1 LDSRAGIER
10 NVEALKRILVSLV
23 AMAGF
28 AATFTSPLWG
38 GRSEA
43 SGGGN
48 SQPDTPTPNPS
59 PQGGGELRPTLP
71 RHLHRAILRLLRP
84 AESAARRLIIAM
96 AMTATPEARET
107 GHGATPLGN
116 GDAITVPRWRGPVQQ
131 VEVRSKRHFRP
142 TSPRQPDALPAPRRL
157 SLPLLDPM
165 TRPFRS
171 AAPVRPTT
179 LPRLWA
185 PGMTAP
191 RFPLPAPPAPHDP
204 LDATRLRLRLDALG
218 RALDDLPRQALRF
231 ARWQARQASLRERG
245 RFRHPLRPGRPPGAL
260 PPGNRRHEHEVHAV
274 LAHAHS
280 LGWWALERR
289 NTS

>member
-23 AMAGF
+23 ALAG
-28 AATFTSPLWG
+28 L
-38 GRSEA
+38 
-43 SGGGN
+43 
-48 SQPDTPTPNPS
+48 
-59 PQGGGELRPTLP
+59 GETTLP

-107 GHGATPLGN
+107 GHGATPQAREKGNPATPRGN
-116 GDAITVPRWRGPVQQ
+116 GDAITVPPWRGPQQ
-131 VEVRSKRHFRP
+131 AQVRGKRHFRP
-142 TSPRQPDALPAPRRL
+142 TSPRRSDALPARRRL

-171 AAPVRPTT
+171 AAPVRPAT

-185 PGMTAP
+185 PGMTGP
-191 RFPLPAPPAPHDP
+191 RFQLPAPPASDDP

-231 ARWQARQASLRERG
+231 ARWRARRLAAVAQG
-245 RFRHPLRPGRPPGAL
+245 VVDTRFRRPLSVDF
-260 PPGNRRHEHEVHAV
+260 RRE
-274 LAHAHS
+274 LT
-280 LGWWALERR
+280 RD
-289 NTS
+289 